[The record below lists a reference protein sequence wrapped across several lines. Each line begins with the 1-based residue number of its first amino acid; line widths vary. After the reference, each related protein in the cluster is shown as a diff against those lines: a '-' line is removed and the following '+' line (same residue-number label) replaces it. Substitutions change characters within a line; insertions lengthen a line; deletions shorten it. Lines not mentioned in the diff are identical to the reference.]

1 MKVNDDASS
10 IRKEL
15 NKLNARRNALQ
26 KQLSRLESL
35 DNERLDKVQKLT
47 EIYKPKFANIQTGLV
62 YHKELE
68 YWQIT
73 PKDEEELAIK
83 HYLHELK
90 EEDMDKILNNL
101 STALTIRKLA
111 PDFELRSVSFRQDM
125 AYLYKKEGD
134 IALHVSKENGIYAVK
149 LIKQTSDDFYTFKL
163 GDNLTLEASS
173 EEDYVDIKLVY
184 QFTDAMSGLTNG
196 IKRGLKELSKFPS

>member
-1 MKVNDDASS
+1 MKVDNDASS

-47 EIYKPKFANIQTGLV
+47 EIYKPKFANIQTDLV
-62 YHKELE
+62 YNKEME

-73 PKDEEELAIK
+73 PKNEEKLAIK

-101 STALTIRKLA
+101 DAALTIRKLL

-125 AYLYKKEGD
+125 AYLYKKDDD
-134 IALHVSKENGIYAVK
+134 ISLHVTREDDIYAVK
-149 LIKQTSDDFYTFKL
+149 LIKKTSDDFYTFKL
-163 GDNLTLEASS
+163 GDNLSLEASS
-173 EEDYVDIKLVY
+173 EEDYIEFRFIY
-184 QFTDAMSGLTNG
+184 QFTDTLSGAAAG

>member
-1 MKVNDDASS
+1 MKVNKDTAS

-15 NKLNARRNALQ
+15 NQLDVRRSALR
-26 KQLSRLESL
+26 KQLTRLENL

-101 STALTIRKLA
+101 SAALTIRKLV

-125 AYLYKKEGD
+125 AYLYKRD
-134 IALHVSKENGIYAVK
+134 SNISLHVTKENGIYAVK
-149 LIKQTSDDFYTFKL
+149 LIKKTSDDFYTFKL
-163 GDNLTLEASS
+163 GDNLSLEASS
-173 EEDYVDIKLVY
+173 EEDYVDIKLIY